1 MPTTSEKPEK
11 SEAAKREEETL
22 AFWKEHD
29 VFQKSLEKAA
39 PKGDFIFYEGPP
51 TANGRPGV
59 HHLETRAFKDAIPR
73 YKTMRGYH
81 VPRRAG
87 WDTHGLPV
95 EIEVEKELKFKG
107 KKDIEEYGIA
117 AFNKKCRESVLRYI
131 DEWQKFSDRVGYW
144 LDQSKAYF
152 TYDAPYMESVWS
164 ILKHVSDDG
173 RVYKDYKIVP
183 WCTRCGTALSSHE
196 LAQGY
201 EEVKD
206 LSVTAKFELVDEP
219 GTFVL
224 AWTTTPWTL
233 PGNVALAVGNTIQ
246 YGRYTKGDEK
256 VIIAI
261 ERAEILKDEWTLEE
275 KFSGEKLVGKKYKP
289 LYTFAESLASDVEK
303 SKFGKAFQIYP
314 APFVTTE
321 EGTGVVHTAVMYGQ
335 DDFELGTAL
344 GLPKVH
350 LVGPDGLFIKG
361 TGEFEGRYVKDEEL
375 AVDVVKDLA
384 GRGLLFS
391 KEKHE
396 HTYPFCW
403 RCKTPLI
410 YYARDSWY
418 IRMSDLRD
426 VLVDENETVHWEP
439 EHIRNGRMGEWL
451 RGAKDWAISRE
462 RYWGTPLP
470 IWLSEDGEE
479 RLVIGSI
486 EELKKHTKK
495 SGNTYYAMRHGT
507 TQHNVERLLSST
519 RDAEI
524 SLNDEGRAEVEK
536 SAESLRDKGI
546 TKIYSSPFLRTLESA
561 EIVAKAVG
569 ISPSAIV
576 TDERLQEFDFGDLN
590 DGPLEKFF
598 EIRDAHAYDDKLPG
612 GESDQDA
619 KNRFGD
625 FLYELERTQEKETI
639 LIVTHGIGLEAL
651 GALTVGAD
659 KRESKR
665 LIKELSPNRGEA
677 REIDFVPLPHNENY
691 ELDLHR
697 PYIDDVVLV
706 SESGRE
712 LRRVKDVM
720 DVWFDSGAVPFAQD
734 HYPFENK
741 EWIETK
747 GFPADYISEAID
759 QTRGW
764 FYTLLAIGT
773 LMGRGAAYKNVI
785 CLGHLLDEK
794 GAKMSKSKGNV
805 INPIEAVDQWGADT
819 LRFWMYSVNQ
829 PGDSKNFDEKTVRES
844 ARALGWLENSAK
856 FYQLFA
862 SDSVSDAKDDLV
874 IDRWMQARTAFAVS
888 EVTRYMDAYK
898 LYEATRTVAA
908 LFEDLSQW
916 YVRRI
921 RDRARDGDAAALNTL
936 RHALRTSAQLLA
948 PFAPFLAEEV
958 FQIVRTQDD
967 VVSVHLTE
975 WPESKD
981 SIDTN
986 LIAEM
991 ALVRSLASEALKL
1004 RQQAGVKVR
1013 QPLAKLAVP
1022 GKLSSDLAELLKEEV
1037 NVKEVVSGAPEMLL
1051 DTELTP
1057 ELVRLGDVRE
1067 FMRALADAR
1076 KEKGLMPKDMITLTV
1091 EESARAILGDE
1102 KFGGVSI
1109 VAFGVANEF
1118 KAELSA
1124 GPIAFAFTT
1133 DAS

>member
-1 MPTTSEKPEK
+1 
-11 SEAAKREEETL
+11 
-22 AFWKEHD
+22 
-29 VFQKSLEKAA
+29 
-39 PKGDFIFYEGPP
+39 
-51 TANGRPGV
+51 
-59 HHLETRAFKDAIPR
+59 
-73 YKTMRGYH
+73 
-81 VPRRAG
+81 
-87 WDTHGLPV
+87 
-95 EIEVEKELKFKG
+95 
-107 KKDIEEYGIA
+107 
-117 AFNKKCRESVLRYI
+117 
-131 DEWQKFSDRVGYW
+131 
-144 LDQSKAYF
+144 
-152 TYDAPYMESVWS
+152 
-164 ILKHVSDDG
+164 
-173 RVYKDYKIVP
+173 
-183 WCTRCGTALSSHE
+183 
-196 LAQGY
+196 
-201 EEVKD
+201 
-206 LSVTAKFELVDEP
+206 
-219 GTFVL
+219 
-224 AWTTTPWTL
+224 
-233 PGNVALAVGNTIQ
+233 
-246 YGRYTKGDEK
+246 
-256 VIIAI
+256 
-261 ERAEILKDEWTLEE
+261 
-275 KFSGEKLVGKKYKP
+275 
-289 LYTFAESLASDVEK
+289 
-303 SKFGKAFQIYP
+303 
-314 APFVTTE
+314 
-321 EGTGVVHTAVMYGQ
+321 
-335 DDFELGTAL
+335 
-344 GLPKVH
+344 
-350 LVGPDGLFIKG
+350 
-361 TGEFEGRYVKDEEL
+361 
-375 AVDVVKDLA
+375 
-384 GRGLLFS
+384 
-391 KEKHE
+391 
-396 HTYPFCW
+396 
-403 RCKTPLI
+403 
-410 YYARDSWY
+410 
-418 IRMSDLRD
+418 MSDLRD

>member
-1 MPTTSEKPEK
+1 
-11 SEAAKREEETL
+11 
-22 AFWKEHD
+22 
-29 VFQKSLEKAA
+29 
-39 PKGDFIFYEGPP
+39 
-51 TANGRPGV
+51 
-59 HHLETRAFKDAIPR
+59 
-73 YKTMRGYH
+73 
-81 VPRRAG
+81 
-87 WDTHGLPV
+87 
-95 EIEVEKELKFKG
+95 
-107 KKDIEEYGIA
+107 
-117 AFNKKCRESVLRYI
+117 
-131 DEWQKFSDRVGYW
+131 
-144 LDQSKAYF
+144 
-152 TYDAPYMESVWS
+152 
-164 ILKHVSDDG
+164 
-173 RVYKDYKIVP
+173 
-183 WCTRCGTALSSHE
+183 
-196 LAQGY
+196 
-201 EEVKD
+201 
-206 LSVTAKFELVDEP
+206 
-219 GTFVL
+219 
-224 AWTTTPWTL
+224 
-233 PGNVALAVGNTIQ
+233 
-246 YGRYTKGDEK
+246 
-256 VIIAI
+256 
-261 ERAEILKDEWTLEE
+261 
-275 KFSGEKLVGKKYKP
+275 
-289 LYTFAESLASDVEK
+289 
-303 SKFGKAFQIYP
+303 
-314 APFVTTE
+314 
-321 EGTGVVHTAVMYGQ
+321 
-335 DDFELGTAL
+335 
-344 GLPKVH
+344 
-350 LVGPDGLFIKG
+350 
-361 TGEFEGRYVKDEEL
+361 
-375 AVDVVKDLA
+375 
-384 GRGLLFS
+384 
-391 KEKHE
+391 
-396 HTYPFCW
+396 
-403 RCKTPLI
+403 
-410 YYARDSWY
+410 
-418 IRMSDLRD
+418 
-426 VLVDENETVHWEP
+426 
-439 EHIRNGRMGEWL
+439 
-451 RGAKDWAISRE
+451 
-462 RYWGTPLP
+462 
-470 IWLSEDGEE
+470 
-479 RLVIGSI
+479 
-486 EELKKHTKK
+486 
-495 SGNTYYAMRHGT
+495 
-507 TQHNVERLLSST
+507 
-519 RDAEI
+519 
-524 SLNDEGRAEVEK
+524 
-536 SAESLRDKGI
+536 
-546 TKIYSSPFLRTLESA
+546 
-561 EIVAKAVG
+561 
-569 ISPSAIV
+569 
-576 TDERLQEFDFGDLN
+576 
-590 DGPLEKFF
+590 
-598 EIRDAHAYDDKLPG
+598 
-612 GESDQDA
+612 
-619 KNRFGD
+619 
-625 FLYELERTQEKETI
+625 LYELERTQEKETI

-975 WPESKD
+975 WPESRD
-981 SIDTN
+981 DVDTN

-1037 NVKEVVSGAPEMLL
+1037 NVKEVVSDVAEMSL